1 MGFLSG
7 IITWG
12 LVDLQRVKLKLR
24 ENGQQKTSNLS
35 CNNAAN
41 ELNNDVALFTTHNKP
56 VLQQIRLLT
65 GLNWVIKRTTSLF
78 NLFCSNVAKQV
89 TRFCCPF
96 YRSLSTRCSYYLATI
111 YSFKLDTQFTS
122 GTDKFSLQNPFN
134 PFKHCL
140 RIADLVKTPESR
152 PRAREAVANSSEY
165 RLGLNKNAK
174 MQGNIDLVSTAGL
187 LTQRQFKGVL
197 METYVTGE
205 MKEFSSEELRVNK
218 TIDQN
223 SYYGVVLGDGRLS
236 EKTFQNCFEDYFL
249 SNQAEIF
256 EIVKAN
262 AKPIESWNMC
272 GSHSEGRNT
281 SWPWLICFFPL

>member
-1 MGFLSG
+1 M
-7 IITWG
+7 
-12 LVDLQRVKLKLR
+12 DLQRVKLKLR

-96 YRSLSTRCSYYLATI
+96 YRSLSRRCSYYLATI

-134 PFKHCL
+134 PFKLL
-140 RIADLVKTPESR
+140 RNYKFQLIA
-152 PRAREAVANSSEY
+152 
-165 RLGLNKNAK
+165 
-174 MQGNIDLVSTAGL
+174 L
-187 LTQRQFKGVL
+187 LR
-197 METYVTGE
+197 
-205 MKEFSSEELRVNK
+205 
-218 TIDQN
+218 
-223 SYYGVVLGDGRLS
+223 
-236 EKTFQNCFEDYFL
+236 
-249 SNQAEIF
+249 
-256 EIVKAN
+256 
-262 AKPIESWNMC
+262 
-272 GSHSEGRNT
+272 SHSINNQQMVALA
-281 SWPWLICFFPL
+281 PVKQPKLL